1 MAGQAAGAMTPSE
14 QPVAGAAAGRRWMD
28 AGWTPWERIL
38 RGCPELPID
47 EDLAKTDKE
56 IALRL
61 FFRPLRGLPKMA
73 RLGGMRGGF
82 MRVVG
87 GPTVRL

>member
-38 RGCPELPID
+38 RGCPVLPMD
-47 EDLAKTDKE
+47 EDLAKTDKK
-56 IALRL
+56 IY
-61 FFRPLRGLPKMA
+61 RGHI
-73 RLGGMRGGF
+73 RGGG
-82 MRVVG
+82 VG
-87 GPTVRL
+87 CLALLANFVANHFL